1 MHLLV
6 LLFFQ
11 LGQHSKFPVEMKLYA
26 SESGRLL
33 KSPQNSIPTE
43 LIHWNNL

>member
-1 MHLLV
+1 MYLLI

-11 LGQHSKFPVEMKLYA
+11 LGQHSNFPVEMKLYA

-33 KSPQNSIPTE
+33 KSPQNSIPVE
-43 LIHWNNL
+43 SMN